1 MKSAGEVIDLL
12 KSKEATTSC
21 DDLVSLLTD
30 LGFDV
35 RRRKSGNHHTL
46 DHPGIPNFMGAN
58 FDGGHGKTVKTC
70 YVQEMRKLVKK
81 YETEINEQL
90 KAKK

>member
-1 MKSAGEVIDLL
+1 MKSAGEAIDLL
-12 KSKEATTSC
+12 KSREATTSC
-21 DDLVSLLTD
+21 DELVGLLRA

-46 DHPGIPNFMGAN
+46 DHPGIPGFTGAN

-70 YVQEMRKLVKK
+70 YLQEMRKLIKK
-81 YETEINEQL
+81 YEAEINEHL

>member
-1 MKSAGEVIDLL
+1 MDPVSEAIDTL

-21 DDLVSLLTD
+21 DELVGLLKG

-35 RRRKSGNHHTL
+35 KRRKSGNHHTL
-46 DHPGIPNFMGAN
+46 DHPGIPGFSGAH

-70 YVQEMRKLVKK
+70 YVQEMRKLLKK
-81 YETEINEQL
+81 YEAEINEHL